1 MILSKTCIYG
11 IRATLFVATQ
21 EADKYVPISKV
32 AEALGIS
39 FHFLTKIL
47 QTLTQQNIMQ
57 SYRGPNGGIALA
69 KPAESIFIGEIIRA
83 IDGGDL
89 FSACILGLPGC
100 GELKPCPLHDQWAA
114 IRGNIANM
122 FNQTTV
128 EEMAKRVR
136 ERGLRLTD
144 VEWKFLSS

>member
-1 MILSKTCIYG
+1 MVLSKTCIYG

-21 EADKYVPISKV
+21 EADKYVPINRV

-69 KPAESIFIGEIIRA
+69 KPADSIFLEEIIRA
-83 IDGGDL
+83 IDGTNL

-100 GELKPCPLHDQWAA
+100 GELKPCPLHEQWAG
-114 IRGNIANM
+114 IRGDIAKM

-128 EEMAKRVR
+128 SEMAKRVR

-144 VEWKFLSS
+144 VEWNFLTS